1 MKIIKRDGRVVE
13 YDREKIRTA
22 IKKANNDVNE
32 EDIKKMLKCFDAK
45 TRTFKKDRTIV
56 TNIINIKMIGIILEG
71 TANVERYDY
80 NGNRSIIEKLEKNSV
95 FGEVFSRL
103 GSDISVIA
111 TSDCEVLFIEYE
123 HLIKRCKKGCIY
135 HSILTNNV
143 LQLLSKKI
151 VDLNKR
157 LEILSKRTIRD
168 KLLSYF
174 ELLANNNPKRSF
186 NLPFTYTDL
195 ADYLSID
202 RSAMMREIKNLK
214 EEGFI
219 ETNGKKITL
228 KSY

>member
-1 MKIIKRDGRVVE
+1 MEVKSIFEGIE
-13 YDREKIRTA
+13 
-22 IKKANNDVNE
+22 E

-103 GSDISVIA
+103 GSDISVVA

-228 KSY
+228 KS

>member
-1 MKIIKRDGRVVE
+1 MCKME
-13 YDREKIRTA
+13 
-22 IKKANNDVNE
+22 VNSIFEGIEE

>member
-1 MKIIKRDGRVVE
+1 MEVKSIFEGIE
-13 YDREKIRTA
+13 
-22 IKKANNDVNE
+22 E

-95 FGEVFSRL
+95 FCEVFSRL

>member
-1 MKIIKRDGRVVE
+1 MCKME
-13 YDREKIRTA
+13 
-22 IKKANNDVNE
+22 VNSIFEGIEE

-71 TANVERYDY
+71 TANMEKYDY

>member
-1 MKIIKRDGRVVE
+1 MEVKSIFEGIE
-13 YDREKIRTA
+13 
-22 IKKANNDVNE
+22 E

-111 TSDCEVLFIEYE
+111 TSECEVLFIEYE

-219 ETNGKKITL
+219 ETSGKKITL

>member
-1 MKIIKRDGRVVE
+1 ME
-13 YDREKIRTA
+13 
-22 IKKANNDVNE
+22 VNSIFEGIEE

-71 TANVERYDY
+71 TANMEKYDY

-151 VDLNKR
+151 VDLNER

-174 ELLANNNPKRSF
+174 ELLANNSPKRSF

>member
-1 MKIIKRDGRVVE
+1 MEVKSIFEGIE
-13 YDREKIRTA
+13 
-22 IKKANNDVNE
+22 E

-151 VDLNKR
+151 VDLNER

>member
-1 MKIIKRDGRVVE
+1 ME
-13 YDREKIRTA
+13 
-22 IKKANNDVNE
+22 VNSIFEGIEE

>member
-1 MKIIKRDGRVVE
+1 MEVKSIFEGIE
-13 YDREKIRTA
+13 
-22 IKKANNDVNE
+22 E

-214 EEGFI
+214 EDGIIKTE
-219 ETNGKKITL
+219 GKKITIN
-228 KSY
+228 Y

>member
-1 MKIIKRDGRVVE
+1 MEVKSIFEGIE
-13 YDREKIRTA
+13 
-22 IKKANNDVNE
+22 E

>member
-1 MKIIKRDGRVVE
+1 ME
-13 YDREKIRTA
+13 
-22 IKKANNDVNE
+22 VNSIFEGIEE

-151 VDLNKR
+151 VDLNER

-219 ETNGKKITL
+219 ETSGKKITL

>member
-1 MKIIKRDGRVVE
+1 ME
-13 YDREKIRTA
+13 
-22 IKKANNDVNE
+22 VNSIFEGIEE

-123 HLIKRCKKGCIY
+123 YLIKRCKKGCIY

-151 VDLNKR
+151 VDLNER

>member
-1 MKIIKRDGRVVE
+1 ME
-13 YDREKIRTA
+13 
-22 IKKANNDVNE
+22 VNSIFEGIEE

-174 ELLANNNPKRSF
+174 ELLANNSPKRSF

>member
-1 MKIIKRDGRVVE
+1 MEVKSIFEGIE
-13 YDREKIRTA
+13 
-22 IKKANNDVNE
+22 E

-228 KSY
+228 KSYWKILIK

>member
-1 MKIIKRDGRVVE
+1 ME
-13 YDREKIRTA
+13 
-22 IKKANNDVNE
+22 VNSIFEGIEE

-71 TANVERYDY
+71 TANMEKYDY

-151 VDLNKR
+151 VDLNER

-186 NLPFTYTDL
+186 TLPFTYTDL

>member
-1 MKIIKRDGRVVE
+1 MEVKSIFEGIE
-13 YDREKIRTA
+13 
-22 IKKANNDVNE
+22 E

-174 ELLANNNPKRSF
+174 ELLANNSPKRSF

>member
-1 MKIIKRDGRVVE
+1 MEVKSIFEGIE
-13 YDREKIRTA
+13 
-22 IKKANNDVNE
+22 E

-174 ELLANNNPKRSF
+174 ELLANDSPKRSF
-186 NLPFTYTDL
+186 HLPFTYTDL

>member
-1 MKIIKRDGRVVE
+1 ME
-13 YDREKIRTA
+13 
-22 IKKANNDVNE
+22 VNSIFEGIEE

-123 HLIKRCKKGCIY
+123 HLIKRCRKGCVY

>member
-1 MKIIKRDGRVVE
+1 ME
-13 YDREKIRTA
+13 
-22 IKKANNDVNE
+22 VNSIFEGIEE

-123 HLIKRCKKGCIY
+123 YLIKRCKKGCIY

-186 NLPFTYTDL
+186 TLPFTYTDL

>member
-1 MKIIKRDGRVVE
+1 MEVKSIFEGIE
-13 YDREKIRTA
+13 
-22 IKKANNDVNE
+22 E

-71 TANVERYDY
+71 TANMEKYDY

>member
-1 MKIIKRDGRVVE
+1 MEVKSIFEGIE
-13 YDREKIRTA
+13 
-22 IKKANNDVNE
+22 E

-123 HLIKRCKKGCIY
+123 HLIKRCRKGCVY

-174 ELLANNNPKRSF
+174 ELLANNSPKRSF